1 MTKFCTNMNQRKNKK
16 ILVIKWVKVHRVKVR
31 KIKLPVI
38 KRVDDVV
45 NILIIGEKDFVR
57 VVVSGGPLN

>member
-1 MTKFCTNMNQRKNKK
+1 MNQRKNKK

-31 KIKLPVI
+31 KIKLPLI